1 MAAKGSK
8 DEESTASDTAKVL
21 GANLTALMAS
31 NGDLN
36 SNPKVS
42 KKTGLG
48 TGSVSRLRNGDVDAN
63 LSTLEKIA
71 KAFELQPW
79 QLLVHGLDPGNLPAL
94 LAATETERLLW
105 ERLKA
110 MAKEL
115 QGGG

>member
-1 MAAKGSK
+1 MTSKAPK

-21 GANLTALMAS
+21 GANLAALMAS
-31 NGDLN
+31 NEELN

-48 TGSVSRLRNGDVDAN
+48 TGSISRLRNGDVDAN

-71 KAFELQPW
+71 RAFDLAPW
-79 QLLVHGLDPGNLPAL
+79 QLLVPGLDPGNLPAL
-94 LAATETERLLW
+94 LAATETEKLLW

-115 QGGG
+115 QGGA